1 MMNGR
6 RAALVIFG
14 VAVGLAGCNG
24 GRPLLPPTAP
34 STVQPPPPVP
44 PSGVPG
50 VLNDYTLSGVVFEM
64 TPTGRM
70 PIEGVDVYCE
80 PCGAETHTWST
91 TDSNGF
97 YSFAGV
103 WNAGVFP
110 TPIFV
115 SKNGY
120 TDPGVVTTPPNQ
132 QGPGWRDVIV
142 NGDTRFDIELVRR

>member
-6 RAALVIFG
+6 RAAFVIFG
-14 VAVGLAGCNG
+14 VAVGLAACNRG
-24 GRPLLPPTAP
+24 TPLPPAP

-44 PSGVPG
+44 TSPVPSGV
-50 VLNDYTLSGVVFEM
+50 LRDYTVSGVVFEM

-91 TDSNGF
+91 TDANGF

-103 WNAGVFP
+103 WNPGVAP
-110 TPIFV
+110 ISIFV
-115 SKNGY
+115 EKDGY
-120 TDPGVVTTPPNQ
+120 TDPVGVAPQPNQ
-132 QGPGWRDVIV
+132 LGPGWRDVTV